1 MLLISKKLYENLV
14 NSLNLPGSSA
24 PVIADIRRNIVERV
38 RASNKATKKL
48 PPNIPNMQSL
58 LELATD
64 NNKSL
69 NGLNWKNAQD
79 FEREVMMFTKEWE

>member
-1 MLLISKKLYENLV
+1 MLLILKKSYENLV
-14 NSLNLPGSSA
+14 NSSNLPGSSA

-69 NGLNWKNAQD
+69 NGLIWEKVRD
-79 FEREVMMFTKEWE
+79 FEREVIMFTKE